1 MTASV
6 RWLVGRGLRLACGR
20 MLCALAIMMIP
31 AVAALAQGPG
41 VPPAQVFYSSI
52 GTLEATIERYQR
64 DPRPQ
69 STEGAFQVLDWL
81 LYGSTGWGVACD
93 FNVNSTPTDQQKA
106 CGPRFT
112 PSIVAAHNTGIQRT
126 LLYGV
131 GDVRY
136 YPTLSRVDV
145 VDTTAGVVHVWEI
158 QRDLIFRVQAQGKQ
172 AQEYSGF
179 AANLVPTN
187 VSLTTPVRYTQGYGS
202 TSIQKEFGSF
212 FTAVGGSITATAYQD
227 VQDNLG
233 NTVDEQ
239 FRNGTVTTLN
249 TRFGY
254 HISPIMY
261 TYIEPTVNQQRYA
274 SPLLNS
280 EGYRVVAGLGSG
292 RFSLFSGEIYAGY
305 AAQRFE
311 DPLVGTVAIPVVGG
325 RLSWVPTRFL
335 TYTLT
340 ADRTFATSDF
350 SPNGLAL
357 GSVTNTG
364 PGLLPGLGSVTTAT
378 TVRLNADWDFNRY
391 LGLSASISDQHLDYL
406 DSSRR
411 DDLLTIVGG
420 VIFKIRPSLGIQ
432 VNYLHQNLY
441 TNFPGAA
448 FSRGFVSVGAQSR
461 F

>member
-1 MTASV
+1 MMATPV
-6 RWLVGRGLRLACGR
+6 HWLVSGGLRLASGR
-20 MLCALAIMMIP
+20 LLCTLAMMVP
-31 AVAALAQGPG
+31 AVAARAQAPS
-41 VPPAQVFYSSI
+41 VPATQVFYTQIES
-52 GTLEATIERYQR
+52 LEATIGRYQS

-81 LYGSTGWGVACD
+81 LYGSVGLGAACD
-93 FNVNSTPTDQQKA
+93 FNVNSTPTDQQQA

-136 YPTLSRVDV
+136 YPSLSRVDV
-145 VDTTAGVVHVWEI
+145 VDTTAGLVHVWEI
-158 QRDLIFRVQAQGKQ
+158 QRDLIFRVQAQGKL

-187 VSLTTPVRYTQGYGS
+187 VFLTTPVKYTQGYGS

-212 FTAVGGSITATAYQD
+212 FTAIGGSITATAYQD
-227 VQDNLG
+227 AQDSLG
-233 NTVDEQ
+233 NTIDEQ
-239 FRNGTVTTLN
+239 FRNGTVTTVN

-254 HISPIMY
+254 HISPIIY
-261 TYIEPTVNQQRYA
+261 TYIEPTLNQQRYA
-274 SPLLNS
+274 SSLLNS

-292 RFSLFSGEIYAGY
+292 RISLFNGEIYAGY
-305 AAQRFE
+305 AEQRFE
-311 DPLVGTVAIPVVGG
+311 DPLVGTVGIPVVGG
-325 RLSWVPTRFL
+325 KLSWYPTRFL

-350 SPNGLAL
+350 NNNGLAP
-357 GSVTNTG
+357 GFVTNTAA
-364 PGLLPGLGSVTTAT
+364 GLSPGSVTTAT

-391 LGLSASISDQHLDYL
+391 LAFSALISDNHLDYL
-406 DSSRR
+406 NSSRR
-411 DDLLTIVGG
+411 DDLLTIAGG
-420 VIFKIRPSLGIQ
+420 VTFKIRPGLGIQ
-432 VNYLHQNLY
+432 VSYTHQNLY

-448 FSRGFVSVGAQSR
+448 FSRDFISVGSQTK